1 MCDSN
6 EWVDLSETSDD
17 ESSDEEK
24 YVFLLSTAVIAGYV
38 LNHPKVADVPQAPLM
53 KIEDV
58 PMAPALGSDPIVP
71 RYKPIASEQPKV
83 SRIKSEQPG
92 FVANL
97 GQITSAKS
105 GLRSVPKAEPKVQA
119 EKEFVFKLRP
129 PKKHNFT

>member
-1 MCDSN
+1 MDA
-6 EWVDLSETSDD
+6 EWTDLSE
-17 ESSDEEK
+17 DEECVQE
-24 YVFLLSTAVIAGYV
+24 YVVLPDIAVLTGYC
-38 LNHPKVADVPQAPLM
+38 LGDYKVADVPQAPLM
-53 KIEDV
+53 KIGDV

-71 RYKPIASEQPKV
+71 RYKPIAPDQPKV

-119 EKEFVFKLRP
+119 ESKIVFTLRP
-129 PKKHNFT
+129 PKKT